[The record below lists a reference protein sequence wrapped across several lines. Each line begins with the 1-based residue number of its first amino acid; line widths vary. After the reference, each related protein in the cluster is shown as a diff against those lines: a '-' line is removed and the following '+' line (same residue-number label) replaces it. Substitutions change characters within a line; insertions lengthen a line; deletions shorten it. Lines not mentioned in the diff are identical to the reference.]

1 MKARLKHQ
9 LTSILRV
16 IKSIPMA
23 TLILTA
29 ANVIVFLLLES
40 GGLLS
45 QAAQDY
51 GFRPAALAR
60 GEAIPSVLA
69 SVFIHVNLVHLLG
82 NVVSLLAFGFI
93 LEKKIGFRRFVF
105 IYFATHVMALL
116 LTTAISPGYDVPMVG
131 ASAAISG
138 IIGAAYLA
146 YPWQTGPLGYLI
158 ILIWPIIALFLP
170 GWAAISTIITTYLVV
185 FLILFLIP
193 VPIWPFSL
201 AYLAYQLLKG
211 FEGVEVAQ
219 GVVVL
224 KGVGYWAHI
233 TGFLAG
239 MVFISFLKPGMK
251 EPELVEKFLEGGES
265 TLKQRV
271 HRFFRKLLRRETP
284 EKNKE

>member
-16 IKSIPMA
+16 VRSIPMA

-29 ANVIVFLLLES
+29 ANVIVFLLLQG

-69 SVFIHVNLVHLLG
+69 SAFIHVNLVHLLG
-82 NVVSLLAFGFI
+82 NMISLLVFGFI
-93 LEKKIGFRRFVF
+93 LERKIGFGRFLLL
-105 IYFATHVMALL
+105 YFATHVTALL

-158 ILIWPIIALFLP
+158 ILIWPLIALFLP
-170 GWAAISTIITTYLVV
+170 GWAALSTIVSTYLVV
-185 FLILFLIP
+185 FFILFLIP

-201 AYLAYQLLKG
+201 AYLSYQLLKG
-211 FEGVEVAQ
+211 FEGMEVAQ

-224 KGVGYWAHI
+224 KGVGYWVHI

-239 MVFISFLKPGMK
+239 MVFISFLKPAK
-251 EPELVEKFLEGGES
+251 EEIELMAEAES
-265 TLKQRV
+265 ERTIKQRLKEFLD
-271 HRFFRKLLRRETP
+271 RLFRRKAEA
-284 EKNKE
+284 E